1 MKKHYEKMS
10 MTPLGME
17 FEANL
22 MAGVLQ
28 GSIVDNVATVEAM
41 PQEVENY
48 DFTDASS
55 PFDVDWD

>member
-1 MKKHYEKMS
+1 MKRHYQKMS

-17 FEANL
+17 FESNL
-22 MAGVLQ
+22 MVLQ

-41 PQEVENY
+41 PQEVQNY
-48 DFTDASS
+48 DFTSETS

>member
-1 MKKHYEKMS
+1 MKKHYERMT

-17 FEANL
+17 FESNL
-22 MAGVLQ
+22 MALQ

-48 DFTDASS
+48 DFTNADS

>member
-1 MKKHYEKMS
+1 MKKHYERMT

-17 FEANL
+17 LESNL
-22 MAGVLQ
+22 MVLQ

-48 DFTDASS
+48 DFTYADS

>member
-1 MKKHYEKMS
+1 MKRHYQKMS

-17 FEANL
+17 FESNL
-22 MAGVLQ
+22 MVLQ

-48 DFTDASS
+48 DFTNADS

>member
-1 MKKHYEKMS
+1 MKKHYERMT

-17 FEANL
+17 FESNL
-22 MAGVLQ
+22 LALQ

-41 PQEVENY
+41 PQEVQNY
-48 DFTDASS
+48 DFTNADS

>member
-17 FEANL
+17 FQDNL
-22 MAGVLQ
+22 LVLQ

-41 PQEVENY
+41 PQEVDNY
-48 DFTDASS
+48 DFTSADS

>member
-1 MKKHYEKMS
+1 MS
-10 MTPLGME
+10 MTPLGVN
-17 FEANL
+17 FESNL
-22 MAGVLQ
+22 MVLQ

-48 DFTDASS
+48 DFTNADS

>member
-1 MKKHYEKMS
+1 MKKHYERMTI
-10 MTPLGME
+10 TPLGME
-17 FEANL
+17 LESNL
-22 MAGVLQ
+22 MVLQ

-48 DFTDASS
+48 DFTNADS